1 MYRRARIVGLVVFGI
16 AAGGWAVPAANAAT
30 LTLSPTSGVSGTSV
44 SAAGSGFPARTSAQL
59 SFDSTVV
66 AAVKTNKRG
75 AFSAQ
80 FVVPP
85 RSAGAVTVT
94 AGAGST
100 TATST
105 FTVVD
110 ATTPPPS
117 NGSYWRPGP
126 ATPWQMQLTSTLDQ
140 SIDADFYVIDGF
152 DNAAAAV
159 ASLHAKGRKVGCYI
173 SAGSYENW
181 RPDASSFPAA
191 VLGNSNG
198 WSGEKWLD
206 IRRLDILGPIMEA
219 RLDMCRAKGFDAV
232 DPDNVDGYT
241 NRTGFSLTAADQLA
255 YNRFLADA
263 AHARGMSVG
272 LKNDLDQI
280 ATLEP
285 SFDFAVVEQCFQYS
299 ECDLTTPFVNAGK
312 PVFSIEYSGN
322 PATFCPTAKNLGLLT
337 QQKNLDLDAWRM
349 VC

>member
-1 MYRRARIVGLVVFGI
+1 
-16 AAGGWAVPAANAAT
+16 
-30 LTLSPTSGVSGTSV
+30 
-44 SAAGSGFPARTSAQL
+44 
-59 SFDSTVV
+59 
-66 AAVKTNKRG
+66 
-75 AFSAQ
+75 
-80 FVVPP
+80 
-85 RSAGAVTVT
+85 
-94 AGAGST
+94 
-100 TATST
+100 
-105 FTVVD
+105 
-110 ATTPPPS
+110 
-117 NGSYWRPGP
+117 
-126 ATPWQMQLTSTLDQ
+126 MQLTSTLDQ

-263 AHARGMSVG
+263 AHARGMAVG

-285 SFDFAVVEQCFQYS
+285 SFDGRAV
-299 ECDLTTPFVNAGK
+299 L
-312 PVFSIEYSGN
+312 PVLRMRLDDAVRQGLQHRVQRQPRNVLSHGEEPG
-322 PATFCPTAKNLGLLT
+322 PADSAEEPRPRRLADGLLT
-337 QQKNLDLDAWRM
+337 R
-349 VC
+349 